1 MQVMRNNFR
10 EGQHVNIFVCT
21 TGQLKKK
28 NDTEE
33 IQSLMN
39 VLFNFVVRNKQFKIH
54 IRGLTLY
61 K

>member
-1 MQVMRNNFR
+1 MRNNFR
-10 EGQHVNIFVCT
+10 EGQHVNIFVCK
-21 TGQLKKK
+21 TGQFKK
-28 NDTEE
+28 NEDNTEE

-39 VLFNFVVRNKQFKIH
+39 VLLNFVVQNKQFKIH